1 MDAFGI
7 KSLDCILTPWVQ
19 APVVGEQGYTLPDP
33 WCSPGQWHLSATSW
47 FSGSGSSPWSTQ
59 KLHRNTTHSPM
70 VREGGASFLGSWL
83 VGVGGW
89 AELACPLLPHLSLFL
104 SPPVSRLSVF
114 IPLSF
119 SFSLFLMIWLYL
131 DLFGCFS
138 LSLSESLSL
147 CLSYSLSPFPSQY
160 PMAQPPLP
168 PGFLLFLPPSSFPSP
183 SPSPLF
189 SSLLLALPTSSS
201 PFSLHP
207 LFFPSPVS
215 RLSLLLLLISF
226 LLFPDPS
233 SWPLPPYSAPLLA
246 FLLPSLH
253 SPSSLLSTDYQ
264 SLRIGGLIIAGI
276 LFILGILIVL
286 SRRCRCKFNQQQRT
300 GEPDE
305 EEGTFRSSIRRE
317 FGGDFGCFQEPLPL
331 SSLGAWREGLDLKL
345 QVGELHCLAPTFQ
358 RSWGAPP
365 DTRTLC
371 VPPQVCPPAGGRN
384 TWRYGTQPGFP
395 WHLTPPTHRPRAHHH
410 LDCTLRQL
418 CAHRLLSAAQIS
430 NKTCFSLLTALCC
443 SVSPFSWKAWEPPW
457 P

>member
-1 MDAFGI
+1 MTPEAGGGVGKLLPWWPVRGKFLQGEVGDIYTQGQAESGPVAEGRRAGI
-7 KSLDCILTPWVQ
+7 FQTQRGSFVQ
-19 APVVGEQGYTLPDP
+19 A
-33 WCSPGQWHLSATSW
+33 GQWHLSATSW

-305 EEGTFRSSIRRE
+305 EEGTFRSSIRR
-317 FGGDFGCFQEPLPL
+317 L
-331 SSLGAWREGLDLKL
+331 S
-345 QVGELHCLAPTFQ
+345 
-358 RSWGAPP
+358 
-365 DTRTLC
+365 TR
-371 VPPQVCPPAGGRN
+371 R
-384 TWRYGTQPGFP
+384 R
-395 WHLTPPTHRPRAHHH
+395 
-410 LDCTLRQL
+410 
-418 CAHRLLSAAQIS
+418 
-430 NKTCFSLLTALCC
+430 
-443 SVSPFSWKAWEPPW
+443 
-457 P
+457 

>member
-1 MDAFGI
+1 MFPESLLPICHFDFAPTPGPQGHRHTHTHTHTHTQKQCECVHDPDA
-7 KSLDCILTPWVQ
+7 LTDAHTHVCTHTPHAVRGPPFPRASHHSAGPTHSRCSDGTLRKLPAFSWVT
-19 APVVGEQGYTLPDP
+19 PVLTR
-33 WCSPGQWHLSATSW
+33 QWHLSATSW

-305 EEGTFRSSIRRE
+305 EEGTFRSSIRR
-317 FGGDFGCFQEPLPL
+317 L
-331 SSLGAWREGLDLKL
+331 S
-345 QVGELHCLAPTFQ
+345 
-358 RSWGAPP
+358 
-365 DTRTLC
+365 TR
-371 VPPQVCPPAGGRN
+371 R
-384 TWRYGTQPGFP
+384 R
-395 WHLTPPTHRPRAHHH
+395 
-410 LDCTLRQL
+410 
-418 CAHRLLSAAQIS
+418 
-430 NKTCFSLLTALCC
+430 
-443 SVSPFSWKAWEPPW
+443 
-457 P
+457 

>member
-1 MDAFGI
+1 MA
-7 KSLDCILTPWVQ
+7 
-19 APVVGEQGYTLPDP
+19 LPCPAQDSAEGWLRP
-33 WCSPGQWHLSATSW
+33 RAGGGGGGARPAQSPTVPRLSAQKCEPPKGPRYAPPCPGSQGASTSDV
-47 FSGSGSSPWSTQ
+47 FLSFQ

-147 CLSYSLSPFPSQY
+147 CLSDSLSPFPSQY

-305 EEGTFRSSIRRE
+305 EEGTFRSSIRR
-317 FGGDFGCFQEPLPL
+317 L
-331 SSLGAWREGLDLKL
+331 S
-345 QVGELHCLAPTFQ
+345 
-358 RSWGAPP
+358 
-365 DTRTLC
+365 TR
-371 VPPQVCPPAGGRN
+371 R
-384 TWRYGTQPGFP
+384 R
-395 WHLTPPTHRPRAHHH
+395 
-410 LDCTLRQL
+410 
-418 CAHRLLSAAQIS
+418 
-430 NKTCFSLLTALCC
+430 
-443 SVSPFSWKAWEPPW
+443 
-457 P
+457 